1 LNLKNKMIL
10 DRDILVPV
18 VLYSTINTLDY
29 LSEVDMTKIII
40 SLCALLTVFVSF
52 FLFSFSPYVYA
63 LIIAGGALA
72 IIGSLRSDDLARTSL
87 VALDLLF
94 MLLIM
99 VVYRNTLVPETMEF
113 YVFFVAISLLIG
125 GVEQVLFANKKMH
138 PVLGLIFTVFFW
150 IPLAVP
156 IYFIVESKMG
166 QTGGIAVLV
175 VLFLIVVRDIF
186 RRKKSS
192 FSG

>member
-1 LNLKNKMIL
+1 MNLKNKMIL

-72 IIGSLRSDDLARTSL
+72 IIGSLRSDDVARTSL

-192 FSG
+192 FSD

>member
-1 LNLKNKMIL
+1 MIL

-72 IIGSLRSDDLARTSL
+72 IIGSLRSDDVARTSL

-150 IPLAVP
+150 TPLAVP

-166 QTGGIAVLV
+166 QTGGIAVLI

-192 FSG
+192 FSD